1 MIAIVRKNGIMR
13 VSETSRLASRHPRP
27 TMKRSWTCLP
37 MLFVPF
43 LWGETK
49 EPAPAAVDFNRQVR
63 PILSEHCFACHGPDE
78 KTRKAKLRLDTKEGA
93 RGVLAAGKPEDSEL
107 VNRITE
113 SDPARIMPPPKKGKA
128 LKPEPIDLLRR
139 WVKEG
144 ANWSEHWA
152 FVPPRKT
159 ALPQLRNP
167 KTEIRNEIDQFI
179 FARLEKEGLTPSPEA
194 DRVTF
199 IRRVTLDLTGLP
211 PTPTEV

>member
-49 EPAPAAVDFNRQVR
+49 EPAPPAVDFNRQIR

-78 KTRKAKLRLDTKEGA
+78 KTRKAKLRLDTKEGI
-93 RGVLAAGKPEDSEL
+93 RRVVMAGKPDESDL
-107 VNRITE
+107 VDRITE
-113 SDPARIMPPPKKGKA
+113 SDVSRVMPPRKFNKPLKA
-128 LKPEPIDLLRR
+128 EQIDLLRR
-139 WVKEG
+139 WVQAG

-152 FVPPRKT
+152 FVTPKKPD
-159 ALPQLRNP
+159 LPKVSAPEWARNP
-167 KTEIRNEIDQFI
+167 LDHFVL
-179 FARLEKEGLTPSPEA
+179 ARLDREGLKPASEA
-194 DRVTF
+194 DRATL
-199 IRRVTLDLTGLP
+199 IRR
-211 PTPTEV
+211 